1 MFEQYVF
8 RKTLLGVILYMDEFK
23 PEGGNRKIHPLK
35 EVGRVVVRHSEFQE
49 ILVPFCSEFARK
61 LALKLGSKKE
71 KIDNKK
77 NMIQV
82 KISRNTQVYS
92 LYK

>member
-1 MFEQYVF
+1 
-8 RKTLLGVILYMDEFK
+8 MDEFK
-23 PEGGNRKIHPLK
+23 PEGDNRKSHSLK
-35 EVGRVVVRHSEFQE
+35 EAGRVVVRHSEFQE

-71 KIDNKK
+71 EIYIKK
-77 NMIQV
+77 M
-82 KISRNTQVYS
+82 RNTQVYS